1 MQRYV
6 QKHIQ
11 KSERKFEQDLIPNS
25 ENMYHSKSEFLEGL
39 TKTTSKKEGQQS
51 RKRKFTINPEF
62 IKTLPKPIIKHTKFK
77 NRAARGKIGSCIRK
91 YK

>member
-11 KSERKFEQDLIPNS
+11 KSERKFEQDLIPNI

-39 TKTTSKKEGQQS
+39 TKTIS
-51 RKRKFTINPEF
+51 
-62 IKTLPKPIIKHTKFK
+62 
-77 NRAARGKIGSCIRK
+77 
-91 YK
+91 